1 MRVVRGVLGTQ
12 WLPRRLALGYN
23 LLAGTWMTGRRHL
36 GRTSAEFL
44 SADGSLFDAIQN
56 IIGQK
61 LRERYALP
69 REVPQDISRLLT
81 QLDEPQTE
89 IQEVDKV
96 SASEMSPDDRQ

>member
-1 MRVVRGVLGTQ
+1 
-12 WLPRRLALGYN
+12 
-23 LLAGTWMTGRRHL
+23 MTGRRHL

-69 REVPQDISRLLT
+69 QEVPLDISRLLT
-81 QLDEPQTE
+81 QLDEPQNE
-89 IQEVDKV
+89 IQEVDSV
-96 SASEMSPDDRQ
+96 SASETFADNPQ

>member
-1 MRVVRGVLGTQ
+1 
-12 WLPRRLALGYN
+12 
-23 LLAGTWMTGRRHL
+23 MTGRRHL

-44 SADGSLFDAIQN
+44 SANGSLFDAIQN

-69 REVPQDISRLLT
+69 QEVTPDISRLLT

-89 IQEVDKV
+89 IQEVDRV
-96 SASEMSPDDRQ
+96 SASETSADNRQ